1 MSLNG
6 ELVRCYTPFPIIFLS
21 SKKGVSMF
29 RLTRVLLLVLL
40 FVLPCLPQSAAQ
52 KKPTISKTV
61 PAVLQGAEKTAD
73 SAARLPVKRVVLYK
87 NGIGYFEHTA
97 RVRGTQDLRID
108 FTTGQ
113 LNDVLKSLTAVDTG
127 DGRISSVRYNSTAPL
142 SERLKSLRLP
152 FGLETTNAEFL
163 NALRGTRVEVR
174 SGATSASGRLLNV
187 EKSRKQ
193 DARGNFTDVTEFS
206 LVGDAGELRTFELTP
221 ATSVR
226 LAEHDLNEEVRRY
239 MNLIGSSRAAD
250 VRRMTLTATGS
261 GEREIFVSYIS
272 EVPVWKSTY
281 RILMP
286 EKPGD
291 KPLLQGWAVVDNT
304 IGEDWTDVELSL
316 VAGAPQSF
324 VQNISQ
330 PYYMRRPEVALP
342 ESAQLTPQTHEAA
355 LNQNLGNL
363 ASGVA
368 GGIGFGAGRGPLT
381 GLQGFV
387 RDPSGAAISNARV
400 TVRNEETGVSQS
412 TTTNAQGMYRFDG
425 IQAGNTALFVD
436 SPGFKRFQLTSF
448 YLGVDRMNEIDARL
462 ELGSTSETVTVSAST
477 STVNT
482 ESASIR
488 SYAEGE
494 EPEAEAKGL
503 GDNFEYKLKQKITIG
518 KNQSALVP
526 ILQSKIEAEKV
537 TLWTAGSENVLRAL
551 WIKNSSGLTLD
562 GGSFNL
568 IDSDAF
574 AGEGVLETIHPDERR
589 LISYAADPA
598 VHIVDRT
605 QEEEKPVSRVRMTK
619 GILIATQE
627 LRSTHKFVIRN
638 ADKSP
643 RDVVVEYPVRSGWKL
658 VDGLKPAETTASYY
672 RFRVPVQAGKSGE
685 LLVEEFSP
693 QDTRYELADLADDQ
707 VKRLSL
713 LVADNRI
720 TPAFKEAMQQV
731 LQKKSDIVRLEGQ
744 SSERKRQMDAI
755 EKDQARLR
763 ENMKALKGS
772 AEERALIQRYT
783 RELDAQEDRLAALRK
798 EKEDLDVKRE
808 QVQEELETMVG
819 QIVLDERF

>member
-1 MSLNG
+1 ML
-6 ELVRCYTPFPIIFLS
+6 R
-21 SKKGVSMF
+21 
-29 RLTRVLLLVLL
+29 RTRVFPLVVLLV
-40 FVLPCLPQSAAQ
+40 FPCFAQSVAPR
-52 KKPTISKTV
+52 KPTNVKPV
-61 PAVLQGAEKTAD
+61 PVVLEGPEKTTD

-142 SERLKSLRLP
+142 EERLKSLRLP
-152 FGLETTNAEFL
+152 FSQQITNAEFL
-163 NALRGTRVEVR
+163 NALRGARVEVR
-174 SGATSASGRLLNV
+174 SGTRSAAGRLLSV

-226 LAEHDLNEEVRRY
+226 LAERDLNEEVGRY

-286 EKPGD
+286 EKAGD

-330 PYYMRRPEVALP
+330 PYYVRRPEVALP

-355 LNQNLGNL
+355 LNQNLLNVVP
-363 ASGVA
+363 GVA
-368 GGIGFGAGRGPLT
+368 GGIGSGAGGVGVLT

-387 RDPSGAAISNARV
+387 RDPTGAAISNARV
-400 TVRNEETGVSQS
+400 TVRNEETGASQS

-425 IQAGNTALFVD
+425 IQAGNSALFVD
-436 SPGFKRFQLTSF
+436 SPGFRRFQLTSF

-503 GDNFEYKLKQKITIG
+503 GGNFEYKLKQKITIG

-551 WIKNSSGLTLD
+551 WIKNTSGLTLD

-574 AGEGVLETIHPDERR
+574 AGEGMLETIHPDERR

-627 LRSTHKFVIRN
+627 LRSSHKFVIRN

-658 VDGLKPAETTASYY
+658 VQSLKPAETTASYY
-672 RFRVPVQAGKSGE
+672 RFRIAVEGGKSTDF
-685 LLVEEFSP
+685 LVEEYSP
-693 QDTRYELADLADDQ
+693 QDTRYELAELEDEQ

-720 TPAFKEAMQQV
+720 TPALKEAMQRV
-731 LQKKSDIVRLEGQ
+731 LQKKNDIAQLESQ
-744 SSERKRQMDAI
+744 SSERKRQMEAI

-783 RELDAQEDRLAALRK
+783 RELDSQEDRLAALRK
-798 EKEDLDVKRE
+798 EEEDLDVKQE
-808 QVQEELETMVG
+808 QAQKDLEIMVG

>member
-1 MSLNG
+1 
-6 ELVRCYTPFPIIFLS
+6 
-21 SKKGVSMF
+21 MF
-29 RLTRVLLLVLL
+29 RLARIFPLLVLLLV
-40 FVLPCLPQSAAQ
+40 PCVAQQKPPNAKTAPIASQSE
-52 KKPTISKTV
+52 
-61 PAVLQGAEKTAD
+61 EKTPEQAT
-73 SAARLPVKRVVLYK
+73 RLPVKRVVLYK

-127 DGRISSVRYNSTAPL
+127 DGRITSVRYNSTAPL

-152 FGLETTNAEFL
+152 FGLQTTNADFL
-163 NALRGTRVEVR
+163 NALRGARVEVR
-174 SGATSASGRLLNV
+174 SGTASATGRLLSV
-187 EKSRKQ
+187 EKNRKQ

-206 LVGDAGELRTFELTP
+206 LIGDTGELRTFELTP

-226 LAEHDLNEEVRRY
+226 LAERDLNEEVGRY
-239 MNLIGSSRAAD
+239 MSLIGSSRAAD
-250 VRRMTLTATGS
+250 VRRMTLTAAGS

-286 EKPGD
+286 EKTGD
-291 KPLLQGWAVVDNT
+291 QPLLQGWAVVDNT
-304 IGEDWTDVELSL
+304 IGEDWTDVQLSL

-330 PYYMRRPEVALP
+330 PYYVRRPEIGLP

-355 LNQNLGNL
+355 IEQYAL
-363 ASGVA
+363 AQTAPGVA
-368 GGIGFGAGRGPLT
+368 GKGVMT

-387 RDPSGAAISNARV
+387 RDPSGAAIANAHI
-400 TVRNEETGVSQS
+400 TVRNEETGASQS
-412 TTTNAQGMYRFDG
+412 TTTNAQGMYRFDN
-425 IQAGNTALFVD
+425 IQAGNSALFVD

-462 ELGSTSETVTVSAST
+462 EIGTSS
-477 STVNT
+477 STVEVTAQTIQLQT
-482 ESASIR
+482 ESAEISAR
-488 SYAEGE
+488 TYAEGE
-494 EPEAEAKGL
+494 EPQAEAKGL

-537 TLWTAGSENVLRAL
+537 TLWTFGTNDVLRAL
-551 WIKNSSGLTLD
+551 WIKNTSGLTLD

-568 IDSDAF
+568 IDANAF

-589 LISYAADPA
+589 LISYAADAA

-605 QEEEKPVSRVRMTK
+605 LEETRPVSRVRMSK
-619 GILIATQE
+619 GILIATHT
-627 LRSTHKFVIRN
+627 LRSTHKFVISD
-638 ADKSP
+638 ADTTA
-643 RDVVVEYPVRSGWKL
+643 RDVVIEYPVRNEWKL
-658 VDGLKPAETTASYY
+658 VDSLKPAETTASFY
-672 RFRVPVQAGKSGE
+672 RFRVPVEAGKSGE
-685 LLVEEFSP
+685 FVVEEYSP
-693 QDTRYELADLADDQ
+693 QDVRYELVNLPDEQAKQ
-707 VKRLSL
+707 LSL
-713 LVADNRI
+713 LILDNRI
-720 TPAFKEAMQQV
+720 TPAFKEAMQRV
-731 LQKKSDIVRLEGQ
+731 LQKKNEIAQLEAQ
-744 SSERKRQMDAI
+744 SADRARQMENI

-772 AEERALIQRYT
+772 AEERALTQRYT
-783 RELDAQEDRLAALRK
+783 RELDSQEDKLAGLRK
-798 EKEDLDVKRE
+798 EKEDLDNKQE
-808 QVQEELETMVG
+808 QAQAELETMVE